1 MSMGIVCMVKEDNTT
16 TKQPSDNVTLS
27 PDELECGTLEDEPTY
42 EVRFNWA
49 FPNNWAFFWNSSW
62 AGKFAYFFSNLTNFP
77 AKFAKYCQNEKFLR
91 CINSKI

>member
-1 MSMGIVCMVKEDNTT
+1 MSMGTVCMVKEDNTT

-49 FPNNWAFFWNSSW
+49 APNN
-62 AGKFAYFFSNLTNFP
+62 
-77 AKFAKYCQNEKFLR
+77 
-91 CINSKI
+91 